1 MVSINNSNNSRSF
14 GSSGILGLS
23 SGIDS
28 ESVIE
33 GMLSGTQSKID
44 KQLGLK
50 QQTLWK
56 QEIYRGVIGDIQ
68 SLQRKFF
75 DTLNPQSN
83 LLSNS
88 FFSNQ
93 TVTSSST
100 NVQASS
106 NQRTASELTIDS
118 ITQLATGS
126 KIVSQSS
133 VSNVIQCNV
142 NSALITATSS
152 INVSLDGVNKTISLH
167 GLDNTEVLNNL
178 QVDLNKAFG
187 TGVTVAVDGTI
198 TTTGSRQLNISGST
212 ENLACL
218 GFTSSISN
226 RVDLT
231 TPLSNLNLKQDLV
244 GTSYKFSINGIN
256 FEFNETQSLADVVDT
271 INKSNANVTLSYSNV
286 SDSFTLTSKTLG
298 QGVQIDCTESEGNLL
313 NALLKVDQPVY
324 QTIDG
329 KNAILSVNGT
339 TIERNTNSFEV
350 NQFKLNLISE
360 TNTKTV
366 LSAKNNTTQVV
377 EGLTKFVEEYNKLI
391 DKVFTLTTEK
401 SEYREYSPLTDEQK
415 KDMSESEVE
424 LWETKAKTGLVR
436 SDTNLVSLL
445 SELRQVL
452 FMRPTGSALS
462 LSDMGIAS
470 SSFGDRGKLTIDSTK
485 LNSALE
491 TRMNEVQSL
500 FTDKDNGIASKF
512 NAILNKNAQSSLS
525 NPGRLVVVAGIAN
538 TTSDV
543 KNSLTERIKSIELT
557 IENFKRMYE
566 SQKTRYWKQF
576 SQLETAMSKMNSQ
589 SSWLTQQL
597 G

>member
-1 MVSINNSNNSRSF
+1 MVSINNSNNTRSF

-33 GMLSGTQSKID
+33 GMLSGTQTKID

-56 QEIYRGVIGDIQ
+56 QELYRGIIGDIQ
-68 SLQRKFF
+68 GLQRKFF

-83 LLSNS
+83 FLSSS

-93 TVTSSST
+93 TVNSST
-100 NVQASS
+100 SNVQASS
-106 NQRTASELTIDS
+106 NQRTASQLTIDS
-118 ITQLATGS
+118 ITQLASGT
-126 KIVSQSS
+126 KLISQNS
-133 VSNVIQCNV
+133 VSNEVKCNV
-142 NSALITATSS
+142 DSSQITANSS
-152 INVSLDGVNKTISLH
+152 INVLLDGVSKTISLH
-167 GLDNTEVLNNL
+167 GSDNSEVLTNL
-178 QVDLNKAFG
+178 QIDLNKAFG
-187 TGVTVAVDGTI
+187 TGVNVAIDGTV
-198 TTTGSRQLNISGST
+198 TTNGSRQISISGSP
-212 ENLACL
+212 ENLAIL
-218 GFTSSISN
+218 GFSSSISN

-231 TPLSNLNLKQDLV
+231 SALNKLNLKQDLV
-244 GTSYKFSINGIN
+244 GTSFKFSINGTN
-256 FEFNETQSLADVVDT
+256 FEFNETQSLAEVVDT
-271 INKSNANVTLSYSNV
+271 INKSNANVSLSYSNV
-286 SDSFTLTSKTLG
+286 SDVFTLTSKTLG
-298 QGVQIDCTESEGNLL
+298 QGVQIDCDESEGNLL
-313 NALLKVDQPVY
+313 NALLKVDQADY
-324 QTIDG
+324 QSIDG

-366 LSAKNNTTQVV
+366 LSATNNTTQVV
-377 EGLTKFVEEYNKLI
+377 DGLAKFVEEYNKLI

-401 SEYREYSPLTDEQK
+401 AEYREFSPLTDEQK
-415 KDMSESEVE
+415 KDMSETEVE
-424 LWETKAKTGLVR
+424 LWEKKAKTGLVR

-452 FMRPTGSALS
+452 FMRPTGSSLS
-462 LSDMGIAS
+462 LSDMGLKS
-470 SSFGDRGKLTIDSTK
+470 SNYGDRGKLTIDSTK
-485 LNSALE
+485 LNQALE
-491 TRMNEVQSL
+491 TRMNEVQAL
-500 FTDKDNGIASKF
+500 FTDKDNGIAVKF

-538 TTSDV
+538 TTSDA
-543 KNSLTERIKSIELT
+543 KNTLTDRIKSIELS

-566 SQKTRYWKQF
+566 SQKERYWKQF

>member
-33 GMLSGTQSKID
+33 GMLSGTQTKID

-56 QEIYRGVIGDIQ
+56 QELYRGIIGDIQ
-68 SLQRKFF
+68 GLQRKFF

-83 LLSNS
+83 FLSSS

-93 TVTSSST
+93 TVTSSTS

-118 ITQLATGS
+118 ITQLATGT
-126 KIVSQSS
+126 KLISQNS
-133 VSNVIQCNV
+133 VSNEVKCNV
-142 NSALITATSS
+142 DSSLITASS
-152 INVSLDGVNKTISLH
+152 TISVLLDGVSKTISLH
-167 GLDNTEVLNNL
+167 GTDNLEVLTNL
-178 QVDLNKAFG
+178 QIDLNKAFG
-187 TGVTVAVDGTI
+187 TGVNVAIDGTI
-198 TTTGSRQLNISGST
+198 TTNGSRQMSISGSP
-212 ENLACL
+212 ENLAIL
-218 GFTSSISN
+218 GFLSSVSN
-226 RVDLT
+226 RVELT
-231 TPLSNLNLKQDLV
+231 SALSKLNLKQDLV
-244 GTSYKFSINGIN
+244 GTSFKFSINGIN
-256 FEFNETQSLADVVDT
+256 FEFNETQSLAEVVDT
-271 INKSNANVTLSYSNV
+271 INKSNANVSLSYSNV
-286 SDSFTLTSKTLG
+286 SDVFTLTSKTLG
-298 QGVQIDCTESEGNLL
+298 QGVQIDCDESEGNLL
-313 NALLKVDQPVY
+313 NALLKVDQANY
-324 QTIDG
+324 QSIDG

-366 LSAKNNTTQVV
+366 LSAKNNTTQIVD
-377 EGLTKFVEEYNKLI
+377 GLTKFVEEYNKLI

-401 SEYREYSPLTDEQK
+401 AEYREFSPLTDEQK
-415 KDMSESEVE
+415 KDMSETEVE
-424 LWETKAKTGLVR
+424 LWEKKAKTGLVR

-452 FMRPTGSALS
+452 FTRPTGSSLS
-462 LSDMGIAS
+462 LSDMGVKS
-470 SSFGDRGKLTIDSTK
+470 SNYGDRGKLTIDSTK
-485 LNSALE
+485 LNQALE
-491 TRMNEVQSL
+491 TRMNEVQAL
-500 FTDKDNGIASKF
+500 FTDKDNGIAVKF

-538 TTSDV
+538 TTSDA
-543 KNSLTERIKSIELT
+543 KNTLTERIKSIEVS

-566 SQKTRYWKQF
+566 SQKERYWKQF

>member
-33 GMLSGTQSKID
+33 GMLSGTQTKID

-56 QEIYRGVIGDIQ
+56 QELYRGIIGDIQ
-68 SLQRKFF
+68 GLQRKFF

-83 LLSNS
+83 FLSSS

-93 TVTSSST
+93 TVTSSTS

-118 ITQLATGS
+118 ITQLATGT
-126 KIVSQSS
+126 KLISQNS
-133 VSNVIQCNV
+133 VSNEVKCNV
-142 NSALITATSS
+142 DSSLITASSS
-152 INVSLDGVNKTISLH
+152 ISVLLDGVSKTISLH
-167 GLDNTEVLNNL
+167 GTDNLEVLTNL
-178 QVDLNKAFG
+178 QIDLNKAFG
-187 TGVTVAVDGTI
+187 TGVNVAIDGTI
-198 TTTGSRQLNISGST
+198 TTNGSRQMSISGSP
-212 ENLACL
+212 ENLAIL
-218 GFTSSISN
+218 GFSSSVSN
-226 RVDLT
+226 RVELT
-231 TPLSNLNLKQDLV
+231 SALSKLNLKQDLV
-244 GTSYKFSINGIN
+244 GTSFKFSINGIN
-256 FEFNETQSLADVVDT
+256 FEFSETQSLAEVVDT
-271 INKSNANVTLSYSNV
+271 INKSNANVSLSYSNV
-286 SDSFTLTSKTLG
+286 SDVFTLTSKTLG
-298 QGVQIDCTESEGNLL
+298 QGVQIDCDESEGNLL
-313 NALLKVDQPVY
+313 NALLKVDQANY
-324 QTIDG
+324 QSIDG

-366 LSAKNNTTQVV
+366 LSAKNNTTQIVD
-377 EGLTKFVEEYNKLI
+377 GLTKFVEEYNKLI

-401 SEYREYSPLTDEQK
+401 AEYREFSPLTDEQK
-415 KDMSESEVE
+415 KDMSETEVE
-424 LWETKAKTGLVR
+424 LWEKKAKTGLVR

-452 FMRPTGSALS
+452 FTRPTGSSLS
-462 LSDMGIAS
+462 LSDMGVKS
-470 SSFGDRGKLTIDSTK
+470 SNYGDRGKLTIDSTK
-485 LNSALE
+485 LNQALE
-491 TRMNEVQSL
+491 TRMNEVQAL
-500 FTDKDNGIASKF
+500 FTDKDNGIAVKF

-538 TTSDV
+538 TTSDA
-543 KNSLTERIKSIELT
+543 KNTLTERIKSIEVS

-566 SQKTRYWKQF
+566 SQKERYWKQF